1 MRDET
6 LLTTLGREPAAH
18 HGLVNMPVFRGST
31 VLSPTLEAYA
41 GRRTH
46 EGTTYGVHGTPTTF
60 AFEEA
65 MTTLENGYRTIAV
78 SSGLAAITLPLAAL
92 LSAGDHL
99 LVVDSAYQPTRRFCD
114 TTLARFG
121 VEVQYYDPLIGAGI
135 EALIKDNTRLVLL
148 ESPGSLTFE
157 IQDVPAITA
166 VTRRRGVLTLIDNT
180 WATPLF
186 FKPLDHGV
194 DISIHAITKYVGG
207 HSDILMG
214 SVTTTEAVHR
224 PLRDAMGHFGDCVS
238 PEICF
243 LALRGLRSLAARLE
257 RQQKSALEVA
267 RWLQSRPEVARVL
280 YPALEDDPGHG
291 LWKRDMTGATSLFGV
306 VLEPT
311 SRPALA
317 AMVDPLDLFGIGAS
331 WGGFESLITAP
342 EPDRI
347 RTATRW
353 QAEGPLL
360 RLHIGLE
367 EPADLIEDLT
377 RGFERRARHS

>member
-1 MRDET
+1 M
-6 LLTTLGREPAAH
+6 
-18 HGLVNMPVFRGST
+18 
-31 VLSPTLEAYA
+31 
-41 GRRTH
+41 
-46 EGTTYGVHGTPTTF
+46 
-60 AFEEA
+60 
-65 MTTLENGYRTIAV
+65 
-78 SSGLAAITLPLAAL
+78 LAA
-92 LSAGDHL
+92 
-99 LVVDSAYQPTRRFCD
+99 D
-114 TTLARFG
+114 TKA
-121 VEVQYYDPLIGAGI
+121 P
-135 EALIKDNTRLVLL
+135 
-148 ESPGSLTFE
+148 
-157 IQDVPAITA
+157 
-166 VTRRRGVLTLIDNT
+166 
-180 WATPLF
+180 
-186 FKPLDHGV
+186 
-194 DISIHAITKYVGG
+194 GG